1 MTKAGSA
8 ARFIAKEVAF
18 YDTGMEITTLYSVNA
33 TVKALIIVPFRFA
46 ATFG

>member
-1 MTKAGSA
+1 VTKAGSA
-8 ARFIAKEVAF
+8 ARFIAKEVVF

-33 TVKALIIVPFRFA
+33 TVQALIFVPFRFA